1 MTTSGSRPSSST
13 ENTFSYAAAASGK
26 NSTGPATRPQS
37 ATSKNH
43 TVSSNG
49 SAGTQYPVSASSPT
63 AHNMNGGTAPT
74 TRTSTPHSVAVPD
87 PHAKRNSDMSVTA
100 PATPISSPGLGALS
114 AVVPKE
120 DDALSTILA
129 VPEDKA
135 NAWEKQ
141 SQTSS
146 HADNKSSSGSRTPDV
161 HRGGDLI
168 PASIP
173 PVNPWKV
180 RSEGIGRKT
189 PAPAPAIPAL
199 PKSMASPNTAS
210 TKVSGERSAER
221 GAVAGK
227 EGLADVPSEVQDKGK
242 GEELSSTTGDWKD
255 AHAKER
261 RKGGEATK
269 VNGFVGIDGM
279 NLLSSVRSLSTNDPL
294 TCTDLV
300 GGVPRKSGKKG
311 QQEKE
316 PIGPALPPPVT
327 DTESWPT
334 PETAQDEAEKYKKER
349 TDKDKSS
356 PSVARGNK
364 VWVPAAELVPE
375 YASSYKSPRGGR
387 GNRSAREGGG
397 RGGGVSYQ
405 TGERGAYVSGS
416 GPGAG
421 SENERGRQGVGA
433 SAVRGGYQSGKGG
446 KRATSAG
453 GTPQRRDSKA
463 ALPVPTSE
471 RKREP
476 AKDGTDPDS
485 GPGQSVKPSVAQGD
499 GQPGGPGAKAADQV
513 GSTLQG
519 ESRQPNEGQD
529 RNYQNGQ
536 NFHHNS
542 ERVPYRSFHNRS
554 DHTAA
559 EGGSS
564 HPPRDRGMEPR
575 GRGGYRGRNGNFY
588 GSQYSNNHHSGGHQ
602 AGSGSYNSTSQHFHP
617 GHTNGQYSSQNP
629 QASGRSYRG
638 SSRAQSLP
646 NPAVYNRFPNPH
658 MQSPPF
664 MPFQIPYGY
673 EMVPPGEAPMVGI
686 AFPPLSEITNQI
698 NYYFSVDNLCK
709 DMYLRK
715 HMDNDGYVALSFIAK
730 FNRVRSL
737 TQDVNILR
745 DACMQSQDL
754 YLVPGPDDWYL
765 RKAEGWDKWILAEE
779 EREPSARG
787 SRVWPDPRILGL
799 QNGVPGEMSG
809 SAPPFNPDPRRN
821 RSMGTIAVIAPSF
834 IPSGGVYPQSAGGMA
849 SYGTPLSAEVPE
861 FSPSFANVNGLS
873 HAFVP
878 QHVDQ
883 EFPDSDVDQLIIVVK
898 RPAGES
904 KPSSP
909 DASPSKSRS
918 NGIASPTLANGDI
931 SGYAFPCPLVINAQC
946 LPGIRH
952 DSSMVSPS
960 SAVFP
965 GNSGDRSMNAQGDVG
980 WLLSQD
986 AQGSAE
992 TPNTP
997 PKKLVHRSYGQFLS
1011 QVVSQR
1017 KESAKPT
1024 KNSDMLTL
1032 YRFWSHFLPQK
1043 FNGRMYNDFRKYA
1056 LEDANHFLRSGLEN
1070 LFNFYESSFNYRES
1084 LCDSLVHDFVQLA
1097 RIDGKNGFEYGP
1109 QKLKAVL
1116 GNDNLRLHHRQSIEG
1131 LLDAEVNG
1139 FLEGGIEGKD
1149 GQLLELYT
1157 ATFTV

>member
-26 NSTGPATRPQS
+26 NSTGPTTRSQS
-37 ATSKNH
+37 AASKNL
-43 TVSSNG
+43 TISSNSSTG
-49 SAGTQYPVSASSPT
+49 AQYPVSASPS
-63 AHNMNGGTAPT
+63 HNMNGGTAPT
-74 TRTSTPHSVAVPD
+74 TRTSTPHSVAMSD
-87 PHAKRNSDMSVTA
+87 PHAKRNSDMSAVVPT
-100 PATPISSPGLGALS
+100 TSVSSPGLGTFSSVA
-114 AVVPKE
+114 PKE
-120 DDALSTILA
+120 DEALSTVLT

-180 RSEGIGRKT
+180 RSENIARKP
-189 PAPAPAIPAL
+189 PAPASAIPAL
-199 PKSMASPNTAS
+199 PKSMAGPNAVS
-210 TKVSGERSAER
+210 TKVRSERSAER
-221 GAVAGK
+221 GVVTGK
-227 EGLADVPSEVQDKGK
+227 EDSANGPPEVQDKWK
-242 GEELSSTTGDWKD
+242 GGELSSTTGDWKD
-255 AHAKER
+255 AQAKDR
-261 RKGGEATK
+261 RKGGETSK
-269 VNGFVGIDGM
+269 VNGFVGID
-279 NLLSSVRSLSTNDPL
+279 
-294 TCTDLV
+294 

-311 QQEKE
+311 PQEKE
-316 PIGPALPPPVT
+316 LIGPVLPPPVT

-349 TDKDKSS
+349 ADKDKSS
-356 PSVARGNK
+356 APVARGNK
-364 VWVPAAELVPE
+364 VWVAAAEIVPE
-375 YASSYKSPRGGR
+375 YAPSYKAPRGGR
-387 GNRSAREGGG
+387 SNRSVREGGG
-397 RGGGVSYQ
+397 RGGGTSYQ
-405 TGERGAYVSGS
+405 AGEKSAYVSGS

-421 SENERGRQGVGA
+421 SENERGRQGAGA
-433 SAVRGGYQSGKGG
+433 STARGGYQGGKGG

-453 GTPQRRDSKA
+453 GTHQRRDSKV
-463 ALPVPTSE
+463 ALPVATSE
-471 RKREP
+471 RKRES
-476 AKDGTDPDS
+476 AKDDAEPNS
-485 GPGQSVKPSVAQGD
+485 GPGQSVKPSGPQGD
-499 GQPGGPGAKAADQV
+499 GQPSGSGARVVDQV
-513 GSTLQG
+513 GSTAQG
-519 ESRQPNEGQD
+519 ESRQSNEGQD
-529 RNYQNGQ
+529 RNYQNVQ

-542 ERVPYRSFHNRS
+542 ERVPYRSFNNRS

-564 HPPRDRGMEPR
+564 HPPRERGMESR
-575 GRGGYRGRNGNFY
+575 GRGGYRGRSGNFY
-588 GSQYSNNHHSGGHQ
+588 GSQYSNNQHSGGHQ
-602 AGSGSYNSTSQHFHP
+602 AGSSSYNSTPQHFHP
-617 GHTNGQYSSQNP
+617 GHTNGQYSSQNT

-638 SSRAQSLP
+638 SSRAHSLP
-646 NPAVYNRFPNPH
+646 NTAVYNRFPNPH

-664 MPFQIPYGY
+664 MPFQMPYTY

-686 AFPPLSEITNQI
+686 AFPPLAEITNQI

-737 TQDVNILR
+737 TQDINILR
-745 DACMQSQDL
+745 DACIQSQDL
-754 YLVPGPDDWYL
+754 YLVSGPDDWYL
-765 RKAEGWDKWILAEE
+765 RKAEGWDKWTLAEE
-779 EREPSARG
+779 ERDPSARG
-787 SRVWPDPRILGL
+787 SRVWADPRILSL
-799 QNGVPGEMSG
+799 QNGMTGEMSG

-821 RSMGTIAVIAPSF
+821 RSLGTIAVAAPPF
-834 IPSGGVYPQSAGGMA
+834 IPSGGAYPLSAGGMV

-873 HAFVP
+873 NVFVP

-898 RPAGES
+898 RPAGEGRL
-904 KPSSP
+904 SSP
-909 DASPSKSRS
+909 DASPPKSRS

-931 SGYAFPCPLVINAQC
+931 SG
-946 LPGIRH
+946 H
-952 DSSMVSPS
+952 DSSLISPS

-986 AQGSAE
+986 VQGGTE

-1011 QVVSQR
+1011 QIVSQR
-1017 KESAKPT
+1017 KESIKPT

-1043 FNGRMYNDFRKYA
+1043 FNGRMYHDFRKYA
-1056 LEDANHFLRSGLEN
+1056 LEDANHSLRSGLEN
-1070 LFNFYESSFNYRES
+1070 LFNFYETSFNYREN
-1084 LCDSLVHDFVQLA
+1084 LGDSLAQDFVQLA
-1097 RIDGKNGFEYGP
+1097 RVDGKNGFEYGP

-1116 GNDNLRLHHRQSIEG
+1116 GNDSLRLHHRQNIEG

-1139 FLEGGIEGKD
+1139 FLEGGVEGKD
-1149 GQLLELYT
+1149 GQLVELYT
-1157 ATFTV
+1157 AV